1 MELTPRPLR
10 RRCRPVR
17 SGFSETGLFEAN
29 PSSVRKTSDLIQLLP
44 HGRSTVTGVKSVA
57 GMMIMGTTKE
67 LKPTGKERENREVFS
82 SSPTLLTPSSASS
95 V

>member
-1 MELTPRPLR
+1 MELNPRPLR
-10 RRCRPVR
+10 RRCWPVG
-17 SGFSETGLFEAN
+17 SGFSETGQLEAN

-44 HGRSTVTGVKSVA
+44 HGRSAVAGVKSV
-57 GMMIMGTTKE
+57 GGVMIMGTTKE
-67 LKPTGKERENREVFS
+67 LEPTGRERKNREVFS